1 MLECEDARCSGHQ
14 ILECRRKLEDE
25 DVPPPELPP
34 RPPNCPRHAE
44 RHHQATIE
52 AHLTKK
58 RLKKYVFLCTVCGGL
73 ASLLGALFLGVY
85 LLLRSYTS
93 SLDYFETIP
102 TYIPATMLLL
112 TGLGIMCLARR
123 KNRYSVLIKL
133 CGVCCLVCAA
143 TCVLVTVTTTVIHMS
158 RLQSLRECVYTLKT
172 QTCTCYS
179 MLLENESERT
189 DEGAH
194 YVFNSTP
201 NCEVIHGAL
210 YSCLRAMFGLSVIGI
225 LVCIFC
231 CMLVYQLLSHERKKM
246 YWEQLELR
254 CRYLYGQPRNQPV
267 ITPPQRCSHCACS
280 QQFRFPAEG
289 TFENREPMTYNQPL
303 NCSSPDSQYGFTAQ
317 GVATVSSATSASYTM
332 IEPTPGQ
339 VYQWGPPPPYS
350 DPNSPRR
357 ACPSVSHSC
366 PSRQG
371 QHSNQ
376 EAYHNIQELEQ
387 EEGRTTRSAR
397 RVGDSCSS
405 SAKSDE
411 RMTQRI
417 DEVTSP
423 RVKYLRQT
431 SNNTG
436 PRKRQEPSES
446 EVYFADVSSCCN
458 GSIRNDSLLY
468 DEPVTTEQDANKVQ
482 RIPQAAVPRK
492 EVPNKQPRF
501 VPDKSLHAQIQEN
514 SKEFQKIP
522 EERGSPEAY
531 SEMAHDGSEEDDPEL
546 VSFSQRAETRNRIT
560 DLTRVQCRN
569 RMDLTQVN
577 GTDFPSP
584 MSISSPSTGSK
595 DFFPDTVNSDNG
607 SADSVWSGCSPDF
620 LAPDAQYETIPEPRI
635 REGMNPPVKMSPSKR
650 RGLGQDWH
658 NFPEKES
665 AMFMQNINSP
675 PRSGELRGSKDCCRN
690 AVSSP
695 RLRSRGGEKSTFE
708 HALSQFEPG
717 MPEFRASSRFERH
730 RDREEREG
738 LNGNP
743 PNVMSPGKYNH
754 QANLSSPKICN
765 FDRCGNIPQNYFD
778 EQREDTRHVQE
789 YHQQRYDNSDG
800 MHSPRHHYEE
810 IRDNMNSPRYETC
823 LHHPRTLSRQQMHS
837 SQDFCVSGK
846 KDPMT
851 IKSTVD
857 SPKLFDK
864 RMFAASGLRGSPEC
878 IALVDESLCSHN
890 DSSCR
895 CSLSLNKC
903 VSDEPNH

>member
-1 MLECEDARCSGHQ
+1 
-14 ILECRRKLEDE
+14 
-25 DVPPPELPP
+25 
-34 RPPNCPRHAE
+34 
-44 RHHQATIE
+44 
-52 AHLTKK
+52 
-58 RLKKYVFLCTVCGGL
+58 
-73 ASLLGALFLGVY
+73 
-85 LLLRSYTS
+85 
-93 SLDYFETIP
+93 
-102 TYIPATMLLL
+102 
-112 TGLGIMCLARR
+112 MCLARR

-267 ITPPQRCSHCACS
+267 ISPPQRCSHCACS

-289 TFENREPMTYNQPL
+289 TFENRLWSGGRIGNLYSPNPVGDEPPQSSGWAWRLPWSRSETSHPQPTEPRETMTYNQPI

-332 IEPTPGQ
+332 IEPPPGQ

-366 PSRQG
+366 PSRQS
-371 QHSNQ
+371 QHPIQGPVQQ
-376 EAYHNIQELEQ
+376 ETYHNVQDLIEQ
-387 EEGRTTRSAR
+387 EEVRTVARSAR

-405 SAKSDE
+405 SAKSEE
-411 RMTQRI
+411 RMVQRI

-423 RVKYLRQT
+423 RVKYLRQNAQST
-431 SNNTG
+431 STASNPN
-436 PRKRQEPSES
+436 RKRQEPSES

-468 DEPVTTEQDANKVQ
+468 DEPVTPELQQDTDSKHLGRLQQTTPPV
-482 RIPQAAVPRK
+482 RK
-492 EVPNKQPRF
+492 DVPNKQPRF
-501 VPDKSLHAQIQEN
+501 VPDKSLHAQIEEN
-514 SKEFQKIP
+514 GSKEDFQKIP

-546 VSFSQRAETRNRIT
+546 VSFSQRAEARNRIS
-560 DLTRVQCRN
+560 DLTRAQCRN
-569 RMDLTQVN
+569 RMDLTQMN
-577 GTDFPSP
+577 GSNDFPSP

-595 DFFPDTVNSDNG
+595 EFFPDNVNSDNG
-607 SADSVWSGCSPDF
+607 SADSVWSRCSPEF
-620 LAPDAQYETIPEPRI
+620 LAPDAQYETIPEPRV
-635 REGMNPPVKMSPSKR
+635 NPSMKASPSKR
-650 RGLGQDWH
+650 RGLSQDWH
-658 NFPEKES
+658 ILQDKDS
-665 AMFMQNINSP
+665 SVFMQNINSP
-675 PRSGELRGSKDCCRN
+675 GRACEIRPNHNVGSPRMRN
-690 AVSSP
+690 NLESSFERALNKFEDSAVS
-695 RLRSRGGEKSTFE
+695 GVT
-708 HALSQFEPG
+708 
-717 MPEFRASSRFERH
+717 EFRASSRFERH
-730 RDREEREG
+730 DDRDTH
-738 LNGNP
+738 NGNL
-743 PNVMSPGKYNH
+743 SGKFNH
-754 QANLSSPKICN
+754 QANLSSPQARAKISN
-765 FDRCGNIPQNYFD
+765 FDRCGNFKAPCYYEEDGKECYDSYHGCCADSCGRCSAPQ
-778 EQREDTRHVQE
+778 
-789 YHQQRYDNSDG
+789 
-800 MHSPRHHYEE
+800 SPRHHYEE
-810 IRDNMNSPRYETC
+810 IREPEGAHSPRYETC
-823 LHHPRTLSRQQMHS
+823 GHHPQQLQQQRSASRQQMHA
-837 SQDFCVSGK
+837 SQDFCVSGRK
-846 KDPMT
+846 EPMT
-851 IKSTVD
+851 INSASVD

-864 RMFAASGLRGSPEC
+864 RLFGAGGPMRGSPEC

-903 VSDEPNH
+903 VIDEPNH